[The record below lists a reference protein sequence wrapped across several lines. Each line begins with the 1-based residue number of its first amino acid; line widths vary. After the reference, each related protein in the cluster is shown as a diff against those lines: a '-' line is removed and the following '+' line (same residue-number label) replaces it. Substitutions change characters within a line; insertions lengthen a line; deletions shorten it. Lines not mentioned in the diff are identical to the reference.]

1 MFFRKFRSELNEIDG
16 VFQFKINTPFPVG
29 AVSIFYFEIDG
40 KKVFYDAGLNMRDW
54 EKLFFSALQDINIS
68 IKDIDY
74 CIISHHHLDH
84 IGLIKKFKRRNPN
97 IQIVMGEFTHS
108 TMKWETDRENSEE
121 LLNEAK
127 KIAKEM
133 IKFGISEAQGKR
145 LIEWHTMWPKLR
157 RYHEPDKIVRDG
169 EEISFKTNKLKIIWT
184 PGHSLGHIC
193 VFEENNRYLF
203 SGDHILSRI
212 TPHVGNFLI
221 APKYRNQHFEN
232 ILDYY
237 LKSLDRIDALDSKII
252 FPAHQDVIYNPHERI
267 LEIKEHHK
275 NRLNEISSLIENNPM
290 VPLKISQIHFGED
303 LDEINS
309 FLALS
314 EVLAHLIYLESQDRV
329 KRIEKNGKFFF
340 SS

>member
-1 MFFRKFRSELNEIDG
+1 MLPKFKSEFNEIDG
-16 VFQFKINTPFPVG
+16 VYQFAIDTPFDVKF
-29 AVSIFYFEIDG
+29 VCIYYFEIDD
-40 KKVFYDAGLNMRDW
+40 KKVFYDAGLNMRNW
-54 EKLFFSALQDINIS
+54 EKLFFSALQDKNIS

-84 IGLIKKFKRRNPN
+84 TGLIKKFKRRNPN
-97 IQIVMGEFTHS
+97 IQIVMGEFTNS
-108 TMKWETDRENSEE
+108 TMKWETERENSEE
-121 LLNEAK
+121 LENEAK

-145 LIEWHTMWPKLR
+145 LIQWHTMWPKLR

-169 EEISFKTNKLKIIWT
+169 EEICFKTNKLKIIWT
-184 PGHSLGHIC
+184 PGHSVGHIC

-212 TPHVGNFLI
+212 TPHIGNFLVN
-221 APKYRNQHFEN
+221 PKLQKKYDFEN

-237 LKSLDRIDALDSKII
+237 LKSLDRIDALNAKII
-252 FPAHQDVIYNPHERI
+252 FPAHQEVIYNPHERI

-275 NRLNEISSLIENNPM
+275 NRLNEISSLIENNSMTPF
-290 VPLKISQIHFGED
+290 KISQIHFGED